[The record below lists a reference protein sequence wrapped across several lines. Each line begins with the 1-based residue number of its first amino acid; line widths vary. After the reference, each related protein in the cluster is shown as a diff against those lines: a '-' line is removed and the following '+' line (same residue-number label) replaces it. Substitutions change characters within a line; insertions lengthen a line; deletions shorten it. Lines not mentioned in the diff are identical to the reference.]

1 MSHTLTSASI
11 SPVTES
17 IEDIVLRHSGRG
29 MNILPNHLDSHYC
42 RHAAQQI
49 LSLPRG
55 TILLTTGF
63 YVAGHP
69 ETDGPLVR
77 SHSPKHSADSAIH
90 RLSLQIASA
99 TGFLSRKTFP

>member
-29 MNILPNHLDSHYC
+29 MNILQNHLDSHYC

-49 LSLPRG
+49 LSL
-55 TILLTTGF
+55 
-63 YVAGHP
+63 
-69 ETDGPLVR
+69 
-77 SHSPKHSADSAIH
+77 IH
-90 RLSLQIASA
+90 I
-99 TGFLSRKTFP
+99 